1 MASTSFYTDDE
12 LLSMGFKSIGKGCCI
27 SRKACFYGISK
38 MSIGDNVRIDDFCIL
53 SGNITLG
60 SHIHISAYVAL
71 YGAEGIV
78 LEDYTGI
85 SPRSTIYSAMDD
97 FSGDYLIGPI
107 HPEEYTNVTGGPVT
121 IKRFSQ
127 IGCNSV
133 IFPNLTIEEG
143 VVVGACSLVRQSLE
157 SWGIYAGIPCEKLKI
172 RNKNMIKFVNGGG

>member
-1 MASTSFYTDDE
+1 MATTSFYSEEE

-27 SRKACFYGISK
+27 SRKASFYGISR

-107 HPEEYTNVTGGPVT
+107 HPEEYINVTGGPV
-121 IKRFSQ
+121 IIRRYSQ
-127 IGCNSV
+127 IGCNCV
-133 IFPNLTIEEG
+133 VFPNLTIDEG
-143 VVVGACSLVRQSLE
+143 VVVGACSLVRRSLD
-157 SWGIYAGIPCEKLKI
+157 SWGIYTGIPVKKLKE
-172 RNKNMIKFVNGGG
+172 RTKKLLKFVP